1 VHSDSIHLIEAIRH
15 DRNVLK
21 HPCRVGCQHSL
32 TTPQTSM
39 IFSTPSSDPIFNT
52 PDADVILRSDDA
64 RPTDF
69 RVHRCILLA
78 GSPFFETMFSL
89 PQPKCTADD
98 SVPVLDVS
106 EPSAI
111 LHPLLR
117 FLYPVPDPEVST
129 LDALVPLICAASKYD
144 MTGVMDRLRG
154 LLVSPTFLETA
165 PVRVFAIASRFDLE
179 EEAKIASKHT
189 LRVRVLDVPL
199 CDDLRH
205 ISAYSYHRLLE
216 LHRQRGETARQTLC
230 ATEELCCMQ
239 CNGSQYNAVAPPKWW
254 SEFVARAGEELR
266 CRPTTDVIFSPKFL
280 MQCAH
285 ASGCP
290 RCSGSILESYLFLDA
305 LKAKIDALPS
315 TI

>member
-1 VHSDSIHLIEAIRH
+1 
-15 DRNVLK
+15 
-21 HPCRVGCQHSL
+21 
-32 TTPQTSM
+32 M
-39 IFSTPSSDPIFNT
+39 IFSSPSSDPIFNA
-52 PDADVILRSDDA
+52 PDADIILRSDDA
-64 RPTDF
+64 RPVDF

-78 GSPFFETMFSL
+78 GSPFFQTMFSL

-98 SVPVLDVS
+98 RIPALDLA
-106 EPSAI
+106 EPSAV
-111 LHPLLR
+111 LDPLLR
-117 FLYPVPDPEVST
+117 FLYPVPDPEVTT
-129 LDALVPLICAASKYD
+129 LDALYD
-144 MTGVMDRLRG
+144 MAGVVDRLRV
-154 LLVSPTFLETA
+154 LLVSPAFLETA

-205 ISAYSYHRLLE
+205 ISAFSYHRLLD
-216 LHRQRGETARQTLC
+216 LHRRRADAARQALC
-230 ATEELCCMQ
+230 APEELRCMQ

-254 SEFVARAGEELR
+254 AEFVARAGEELR
-266 CRPTTDVIFSPKFL
+266 SRPTTETIFSLKFL
-280 MQCAH
+280 MQSAH

-290 RCSGSILESYLFLDA
+290 RCAGSILESFVFLDA